1 MTERGERRAWIFA
14 ARFWVIIFL
23 AFLYLPIVMLIL
35 FSVQK
40 NQFASFPLLGF
51 STEWYEKLFNDGT
64 LITALGNSLI
74 VSPAAA
80 TLATIISFLAAYAL
94 NRFDF
99 RGRNLLSGGFIVPVL
114 IPGLILGV
122 ACLGL
127 LSRLHLSGELYSV
140 FLMHV
145 LLTTAPALAII
156 QLRLSQLPRSHEE
169 AAWDLGATE
178 WQALRRVVIPWALPG
193 IVGGWLLAFTFSFDE
208 FMIAWFVAGFDQTLP
223 VAIFSV
229 LKAVVDPSLN
239 AIGTIVFLI
248 SGIVL
253 IGVEMFVLPLVFGRD
268 QATESS

>member
-1 MTERGERRAWIFA
+1 MTEDGERKAWIFA
-14 ARFWVIIFL
+14 ARVWIGIFL
-23 AFLYLPIVMLIL
+23 LFLYLPICMLIL
-35 FSVQK
+35 FSMQK
-40 NQFASFPLLGF
+40 NQFASFPLMGF
-51 STEWYEKLFNDGT
+51 STEWYRKLFNDGT
-64 LITALGNSLI
+64 LITALGNSII

-80 TLATIISFLAAYAL
+80 TVATMISFLAAYAI
-94 NRFDF
+94 NRFEF
-99 RGRNLLSGGFIVPVL
+99 RGRNLLTGIFIMPVL

-127 LSRLHLSGELYSV
+127 LSRLHLNGELYSV

-208 FMIAWFVAGFDQTLP
+208 FLIAWFVAGFDQTLP

-253 IGVEMFVLPLVFGRD
+253 VGVEIFVLPLVFGRE
-268 QATESS
+268 QSANSS